1 MCPACMASVVFAAGS
16 VMTTGGLTALAA
28 RVFSWKGDSQRA
40 TEEQKEKE
48 KTWDKQHM
56 SKSICC

>member
-1 MCPACMASVVFAAGS
+1 MCPACMASMMLAVGS

-28 RVFSWKGDSQRA
+28 KVFCQKGEEQQA

-48 KTWDKQHM
+48 KTWDRQHT
-56 SKSICC
+56 SK